1 MNNYL
6 VVALGNPGEKYEQ
19 TRHNA
24 GWILADLAFPD
35 LEWKTNKYVNALV
48 ADIDLNGLYNLPHIY
63 AAKPLTFMNESGT
76 AVATFIKSGVFTPE
90 SIIVIYDDIDL
101 PIGKMKISFDRGSG
115 GHNGIKSI
123 ETHLGSREFI
133 RIRIGIS
140 KLLNPPAGGGELI
153 KPNVL
158 GNFEASELEILK
170 TLAPKIKLA
179 IETIIVQGKEM
190 AMTEFNSQDPH
201 IRILVK

>member
-24 GWILADLAFPD
+24 GWILADLAFPG
-35 LEWKTNKYVNALV
+35 LEFSRNSYANAGVAKTSISNHDVQV
-48 ADIDLNGLYNLPHIY
+48 V
-63 AAKPLTFMNESGT
+63 KPATFMNESG
-76 AVATFIKSGVFTPE
+76 VSVEYFIKKENILPE
-90 SIIVIYDDIDL
+90 HIIVMYDDIDL

-123 ETHLGSREFI
+123 EAHLVSREFI

-140 KLLNPPAGGGELI
+140 KVLESGELV

-158 GNFEASELEILK
+158 GNFESTELETLK
-170 TLAPKIKLA
+170 TLAPKVTSA
-179 IETIIVQGKEM
+179 IETIISEGKEA
-190 AMTEFNSQDPH
+190 AMTKFNA
-201 IRILVK
+201 

>member
-1 MNNYL
+1 MKMRMNFMNNYL

-24 GWILADLAFPD
+24 GWILADLAFPG
-35 LEWKTNKYVNALV
+35 LEFSRNSYANAGVAKTSISNHDVQV
-48 ADIDLNGLYNLPHIY
+48 V
-63 AAKPLTFMNESGT
+63 KPATFMNESG
-76 AVATFIKSGVFTPE
+76 VSVEYFIKKENILPE
-90 SIIVIYDDIDL
+90 HIIVMYDDIDL

-123 ETHLGSREFI
+123 EAHLVSREFI

-140 KLLNPPAGGGELI
+140 KVLESGELV

-158 GNFEASELEILK
+158 GNFESTELETLK
-170 TLAPKIKLA
+170 TLAPKVTSA
-179 IETIIVQGKEM
+179 IETIISEGKEA
-190 AMTEFNSQDPH
+190 AMTKFNA
-201 IRILVK
+201 